1 MRRLVWGTSFR
12 RAFKKAVRKNP
23 RLSEAILD
31 VIGRLARDPFEPS
44 LKTHKLQG
52 QLQGLWACWV
62 EYDCRIVLSFQQDDD
77 AGAEVIV
84 LIDIGTH
91 DEVY

>member
-1 MRRLVWGTSFR
+1 MRNLVWGTSFR
-12 RAFKKAVRKNP
+12 RAFKKATRNKP
-23 RLSEAILD
+23 HLSGAILD
-31 VIGRLARDPFEPS
+31 VIERIAHDPFEPA

-62 EYDCRIVLSFQQDDD
+62 EYDCRIVLSFQQD
-77 AGAEVIV
+77 AETGQEAIV